1 MCNRERYFF
10 IATLAFA
17 LIAAGVT
24 PPQAGTSSGEATTG
38 VRAFMEREGGPPS
51 GVNTVDGVVSQVFAD
66 SHMVALIDVA
76 EFKECKVVTC
86 ANLTMPVQWQGEL
99 PAVASVVRVTGAV
112 EKQGFRKIFNASALE
127 VLEPSP
133 GGAR

>member
-1 MCNRERYFF
+1 MCNQRRYFV

-38 VRAFMEREGGPPS
+38 VREFMEREGGPPS

-66 SHMVALIDVA
+66 RHMIALIDVA

-86 ANLTMPVQWQGEL
+86 ANLTLPVQWQGEL
-99 PAVASVVRVTGAV
+99 PTLTSIVRVTGSV
-112 EKQGFRKIFNASALE
+112 EKQGIRNVFTASALE